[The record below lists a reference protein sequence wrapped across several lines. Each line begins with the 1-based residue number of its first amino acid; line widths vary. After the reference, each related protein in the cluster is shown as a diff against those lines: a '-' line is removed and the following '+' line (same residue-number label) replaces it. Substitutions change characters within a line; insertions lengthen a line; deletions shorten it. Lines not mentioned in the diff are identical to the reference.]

1 MRKIIDKGLELS
13 LIFLMA
19 FLVVDVLWQVLS
31 RYILVSPSSVTD
43 ELAGYLLI
51 WVGLLGAAYVS
62 GKNEHLAIDLL
73 LQHIRPSR
81 RKLLRLFIFLIV
93 FLFAVFVLIVGGT
106 WLVYTR
112 FHLGV
117 TSASL
122 EINLGYFFLLVVGV
136 PVAYSIGVAGI
147 LTMLVN
153 IDSLPALTTYAMR
166 MASGL
171 DSFALLAIPF
181 FILAGNIMNS
191 GGIALRL
198 IDFAKVLV
206 GRLPGGL
213 AVVNV
218 VANMLFGAI
227 SGSAAAAASAIGS
240 IMTPE
245 MKKAGYDPNF
255 SAAVNISSAT
265 TGMTIPPSNVLIVY
279 SLASGGVSVSALFMA
294 GYLPGILTGVAIMI
308 VAAMFA
314 ARKGYPVGVRVPFSE
329 ATRVFFRAIPSL
341 MLLVIVIGGILAGLF
356 TATEASAIAV
366 LYALILSFIYKEL
379 TWAKLPQVLLRSAKT
394 TAIVLLLVATCTG
407 LSWIMSYE
415 NIPQTVSAALLSI
428 SDNPVVILILINV
441 ILLIVG
447 IFMDMTPAVLI
458 FTPIFL
464 PIATGQLGMDPVHF
478 GIMMVLNLCVG
489 LCTPPVGSVLF
500 IGCSVA
506 GTKID
511 QVIRPLLPMFAAM
524 VIVLFLVAF
533 LPDLSLL
540 IPRLFGL

>member
-1 MRKIIDKGLELS
+1 MDIIG
-13 LIFLMA
+13 IVV
-19 FLVVDVLWQVLS
+19 LVVS
-31 RYILVSPSSVTD
+31 
-43 ELAGYLLI
+43 
-51 WVGLLGAAYVS
+51 
-62 GKNEHLAIDLL
+62 
-73 LQHIRPSR
+73 
-81 RKLLRLFIFLIV
+81 F
-93 FLFAVFVLIVGGT
+93 
-106 WLVYTR
+106 
-112 FHLGV
+112 
-117 TSASL
+117 
-122 EINLGYFFLLVVGV
+122 FFLLTVGV
-136 PVAYSIGVAGI
+136 PIAYSIGVAGV
-147 LTMLVN
+147 LTMLVH
-153 IDSLPALTTYAMR
+153 IDSLPALTTYGLR

-245 MKKAGYDPNF
+245 MRKAGYDPHF

-294 GYLPGILTGVAIMI
+294 GYLPGILTGIALMI
-308 VAAMFA
+308 VAALFA
-314 ARKGYPVGVRVPFSE
+314 AKAGYPVGERVPFKE
-329 ATRVFFRAIPSL
+329 AMRCFFRAVPSL
-341 MLLVIVIGGILAGLF
+341 MLLVIVIGGILAGWF

-366 LYALILSFIYKEL
+366 LYALLLSFFYKEL
-379 TWAKLPQVLLRSAKT
+379 TWKELPEVLLRSART

-415 NIPQTVSAALLSI
+415 NIPQTVSRLLLAI
-428 SDNPVVILILINV
+428 SDNPVVILLLINV
-441 ILLIVG
+441 ILLAVG

-464 PIATGQLGMDPVHF
+464 PIATQQLGMDPVHF

-506 GTKID
+506 GVRID
-511 QVIRPLLPMFAAM
+511 QVIRPLVPLFVAM
-524 VIVLFLVAF
+524 VVVLLMVAF

>member
-1 MRKIIDKGLELS
+1 MDIIG
-13 LIFLMA
+13 IVV
-19 FLVVDVLWQVLS
+19 LVVS
-31 RYILVSPSSVTD
+31 
-43 ELAGYLLI
+43 
-51 WVGLLGAAYVS
+51 
-62 GKNEHLAIDLL
+62 
-73 LQHIRPSR
+73 
-81 RKLLRLFIFLIV
+81 F
-93 FLFAVFVLIVGGT
+93 
-106 WLVYTR
+106 
-112 FHLGV
+112 
-117 TSASL
+117 
-122 EINLGYFFLLVVGV
+122 FFLLTVGV
-136 PVAYSIGVAGI
+136 PIAYSIGVAGV
-147 LTMLVN
+147 LTMLVH
-153 IDSLPALTTYAMR
+153 IDSLPALTTYALR

-245 MKKAGYDPNF
+245 MRKAGYDPHF

-294 GYLPGILTGVAIMI
+294 GYLPGILTGIALMI
-308 VAAMFA
+308 VAALFA
-314 ARKGYPVGVRVPFSE
+314 AKAGYPVGERVPFKE
-329 ATRVFFRAIPSL
+329 AIRCFFRAVPSL
-341 MLLVIVIGGILAGLF
+341 MLLVIVIGGILAGWF

-366 LYALILSFIYKEL
+366 LYALLLSFFYKEL
-379 TWAKLPQVLLRSAKT
+379 TWKELPEVLLRSART

-415 NIPQTVSAALLSI
+415 NIPQTVSRLLLAI
-428 SDNPVVILILINV
+428 SDNPVVILLLINV
-441 ILLIVG
+441 ILLAVG

-464 PIATGQLGMDPVHF
+464 PIATQQLGMDPVHF

-506 GTKID
+506 GVRID
-511 QVIRPLLPMFAAM
+511 QVIRPLVPLFVAM
-524 VIVLFLVAF
+524 VIVLLLVAF